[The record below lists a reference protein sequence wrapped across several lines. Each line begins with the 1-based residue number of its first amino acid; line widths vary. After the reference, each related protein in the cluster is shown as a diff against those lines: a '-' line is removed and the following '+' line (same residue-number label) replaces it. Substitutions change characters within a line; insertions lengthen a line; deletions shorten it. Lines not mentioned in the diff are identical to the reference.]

1 MKSSMDQPNELELS
15 VGAYIYFHLCKAE
28 LGGTF
33 CFNVEN
39 TALEMR
45 RYIYALVIIHDAMT
59 MVDMKTKL

>member
-1 MKSSMDQPNELELS
+1 MSWNLAL
-15 VGAYIYFHLCKAE
+15 VRIHLCKAE

-33 CFNVEN
+33 CFNMEN

-45 RYIYALVIIHDAMT
+45 RYIYALVMIHDAMA